1 VQRLADTV
9 QQAADAFG
17 NAAEKPD
24 MVVAVIV
31 AGPVMAVVM
40 IAGERQRREPNH
52 AGGGNGHDNSS
63 FLQHEVTPF
72 GIWSDD
78 RPTITSARHGERRR

>member
-1 VQRLADTV
+1 
-9 QQAADAFG
+9 
-17 NAAEKPD
+17 
-24 MVVAVIV
+24 
-31 AGPVMAVVM
+31 VVM